1 MMNNKWKD
9 DFSVLDEEG
18 TSWVDKQYT
27 RAYVRHLFKSGELLG
42 GMIASL
48 HNLAFYMWL
57 VGEAREQIIAGT
69 FNSWKESMVKKVTTR
84 L

>member
-1 MMNNKWKD
+1 
-9 DFSVLDEEG
+9 
-18 TSWVDKQYT
+18 
-27 RAYVRHLFKSGELLG
+27 VRHLFKSKELLG

-48 HNLAFYMWL
+48 HNLAFYLWL

-69 FNSWKESMVKKVTTR
+69 FSTWKDEMVRKVTTR

>member
-1 MMNNKWKD
+1 
-9 DFSVLDEEG
+9 L
-18 TSWVDKQYT
+18 
-27 RAYVRHLFKSGELLG
+27 RHLFKAGELLG

-57 VGEAREQIIAGT
+57 VGEAREQINAGT
-69 FNSWKESMVKKVTTR
+69 FASWKESMVKKVTTR